1 MTKKGKYQ
9 KKIIKYLFLLSIF
22 IIFYCFLV
30 AFASFTASFSH
41 ADNFYFAKIQKEG
54 VYFYSNPIDSSEN
67 ILFEVPNTYFVKLLD
82 DENSLFYYAQYSDQF
97 GYVKK
102 SDVIAMDGTPQNPYA
117 TSSFR
122 IFALEGMGLYSSPSL
137 SAENE
142 IAEIPYLTDDL
153 VYYGKVSGQ
162 QAIPDKS
169 NEWYYCKYTSS
180 DTLYGYVYSVFCDK
194 LTDFADNYETFA
206 IVTSPTF
213 SSSSNLDGL
222 STVAMT
228 FIVIGVSIP
237 CVIVIYLLVK
247 PTLFKEKAINE
258 HTKIPKKRRHGDY
271 YEFDESDLN

>member
-1 MTKKGKYQ
+1 MIKKGKYQ
-9 KKIIKYLFLLSIF
+9 KKIIKNLFLLSIF

-30 AFASFTASFSH
+30 VFSSFAANFSH

-54 VYFYSNPIDSSEN
+54 VYFYSNPIDSSEYA
-67 ILFEVPNTYFVKLLD
+67 LFEVPNTYFVKLLG

-102 SDVIAMDGTPQNPYA
+102 SDVVAMDGSPQNPYA

-137 SAENE
+137 STEDE
-142 IAEIPYLTDDL
+142 IAQIPYLTDDL
-153 VYYGKVSGQ
+153 VYYGKISGQ

-194 LTDFADNYETFA
+194 LTDFADNYETFN
-206 IVTSPTF
+206 IITSPTF
-213 SSSSNLDGL
+213 SSSITPEGL

-237 CVIVIYLLVK
+237 CIIVIYLLVK
-247 PTLFKEKAINE
+247 PTLFKEKAINN